1 MALYTIKSETLTALG
16 DAVREK
22 TGELTREG
30 YIDTETWRVEVSKG
44 LIKSYYFPAG
54 TRSAKIEK
62 VSYSGHVVTTICDS
76 NGQELRDE
84 NGNKYGNNFY
94 LEEVTEIYVEDM
106 DVCEFEVYHNG
117 AWLNTTFVGEFKI
130 TSYDAD
136 GNVIQVP
143 GIVKNTMTPAEMAE
157 AIEGLPPTPPD
168 EAFNLTGDC
177 SYRFAE
183 NGWNW
188 FIDKY
193 GDKIKTKD
201 ITSAEHMFD
210 TCTLTTIPFD
220 INFKNT
226 GGNILSYA
234 FHYSK
239 LREIPKITGKV
250 LDIEDVFYACQM
262 LREIS
267 AESVEGIDWSDL
279 ESQTSTS
286 KGKRG
291 STFANCYSLRKFP
304 MSFLAHG
311 NPYVSYSNSIYY
323 YLFNGCYALDEAVG
337 VPVIHRNAT
346 WTSNAF
352 NKTVENCGRLKRFT
366 FETNEDGTPIKVDGW
381 SKQTIDLSKTGW
393 ITYDSWVTSYNSGIK
408 SGFLVNS
415 DSTYASLKTTEDWFT
430 AKADYSRYNKD
441 SAVETIN
448 TLPDLSGGKGSNTI
462 KFKGAAGAKTDEG
475 AINTMTEAEIA
486 VATAKGWTVTFA

>member
-1 MALYTIKSETLTALG
+1 
-16 DAVREK
+16 
-22 TGELTREG
+22 
-30 YIDTETWRVEVSKG
+30 
-44 LIKSYYFPAG
+44 
-54 TRSAKIEK
+54 
-62 VSYSGHVVTTICDS
+62 
-76 NGQELRDE
+76 
-84 NGNKYGNNFY
+84 
-94 LEEVTEIYVEDM
+94 
-106 DVCEFEVYHNG
+106 
-117 AWLNTTFVGEFKI
+117 
-130 TSYDAD
+130 
-136 GNVIQVP
+136 
-143 GIVKNTMTPAEMAE
+143 
-157 AIEGLPPTPPD
+157 
-168 EAFNLTGDC
+168 
-177 SYRFAE
+177 
-183 NGWNW
+183 
-188 FIDKY
+188 
-193 GDKIKTKD
+193 
-201 ITSAEHMFD
+201 
-210 TCTLTTIPFD
+210 
-220 INFKNT
+220 
-226 GGNILSYA
+226 
-234 FHYSK
+234 
-239 LREIPKITGKV
+239 
-250 LDIEDVFYACQM
+250 M

-291 STFANCYSLRKFP
+291 STFSNCYSLRKFP

-311 NPYVSYSNSIYY
+311 NPYISYSNSIYSA
-323 YLFNGCYALDEAVG
+323 LFNGCYVLDEAVG